1 MCTDNR
7 NIKFKIMS
15 KLINSFCGLFACAS
29 CLGANATKVEKKPNI
44 VFILVDDFRYDAMG
58 YCGNKIVST
67 PSIDN
72 LASQGTFF
80 RNAFS
85 STPISSA
92 SRASILTG
100 LHERTHR
107 YSFQTGPIDDRFLD
121 NAYPLKLKEVGY
133 HTALFGK
140 LGVNCTDAES
150 LFDEI
155 EDYDRNNAIK
165 EDGYHYKTLNNDTV
179 HLTRYTGQKGI
190 DFIEKQNGETPFFLA
205 LCFSAPHAHDSA
217 KQQYFWDEGQED
229 LYNDVTVPDPIMSE
243 DEYFNRLPEAVKKGF
258 SRLRWTWRFDTPEKY
273 QFMMKGYYRMIA
285 GVDQEIAKVRKML
298 DKKGLADNTVI
309 VFMGD
314 NGYFLGER
322 QIADKWMMYDLSV
335 RIPLIIYDPRIDKH
349 SEVKQQVINV
359 DIPSTFLDIAG
370 GEIPSQWQGKS
381 LKALLKN
388 ENYKLKR
395 DTILI
400 EHLWEMPNIPSCEG
414 VRTDEWKY
422 FRYVNDER
430 IEELYNLKKDPNEE
444 FDLSKDKKYA
454 KVLANLRYKTD
465 ELSHR
470 FSANGWIAP
479 ENLTS
484 RFMSRKDYSLVK
496 SDKLVFGWTLPYFS
510 QAQKSYQILV
520 ASSKENIDRNV
531 GDMWNSGC
539 VFSNNSLNVEYKG
552 KLLEAG
558 KTYYWR
564 VRFWDYLNRTS
575 QYSESQSFVYG
586 EESVTS
592 IQNSAMPDTDL
603 LMAWGITNVIDGG
616 QAVKI
621 VPKMG
626 DMKKSSM
633 IYPTLMGNIKAEYK
647 MAGNR
652 RNYTIT
658 VPANMAAEFVVPEGV
673 KGIVILNGKPQSLN
687 YGTLQLS
694 AGKNIIQ
701 IQNNTF

>member
-1 MCTDNR
+1 MNR
-7 NIKFKIMS
+7 
-15 KLINSFCGLFACAS
+15 LLNSFCGFFACAS
-29 CLGANATKVEKKPNI
+29 CLGANMVNAEKKPNI

-58 YCGNKIVST
+58 YCSNEIVST

-107 YSFQTGPIDDRFLD
+107 YSFQTGPIDDRFLE
-121 NAYPLKLKEVGY
+121 NAYPLKLKDAGY

-179 HLTRYTGQKGI
+179 HLTRYTGQKGL
-190 DFIEKQNGETPFFLA
+190 DYIEKQDGKNPFFLA

-217 KQQYFWDEGQED
+217 KQQYFWDENQED

-243 DEYFNRLPEAVKKGF
+243 DKYFERLPEAVKNGF
-258 SRLRWTWRFDTPEKY
+258 SRLRWTWRFDTPEKF

-298 DKKGLADNTVI
+298 EKKGLADNTVI

-349 SEVKQQVINV
+349 FEVEQQVINV
-359 DIPSTFLDIAG
+359 DIPSTFVDIAG

-381 LKALLKN
+381 LKGLLKN
-388 ENYKLKR
+388 KNYKMKR

-414 VRTDEWKY
+414 VRTSDWKY

-430 IEELYNLKKDPNEE
+430 IEELYNLKNDPNEE

-454 KVLANLRYKTD
+454 KVLANLRNKTD
-465 ELSHR
+465 ELAHK

-479 ENLTS
+479 ENLS
-484 RFMSRKDYSLVK
+484 ARFMSKDDYSLLK

-531 GDMWNSGC
+531 GDLWNSGC

-552 KLLEAG
+552 KQLEAG
-558 KTYYWR
+558 KTYYWS
-564 VRFWDYLNRTS
+564 VRYWDYLNRTS
-575 QYSESQSFVYG
+575 QYSEPQSFVYG
-586 EESVTS
+586 DKSVSDAQT
-592 IQNSAMPDTDL
+592 SAMPDTDL
-603 LMAWGITNVIDGG
+603 LMIWGISNIIDGG

-621 VPKMG
+621 APKMG
-626 DMKKSSM
+626 DVKKSSVV
-633 IYPTLMGNIKAEYK
+633 YPTLMGDVKAEYEI
-647 MAGNR
+647 AGNR
-652 RNYTIT
+652 RIYTII
-658 VPANMAAEFVVPEGV
+658 VPANMGAEFVIPDGV
-673 KGIVILNGKPQSLN
+673 KGIVLLNGKPQSLN
-687 YGTLQLS
+687 YGKLQLS
-694 AGKNIIQ
+694 AGKNLIQ

>member
-1 MCTDNR
+1 MNR
-7 NIKFKIMS
+7 LF
-15 KLINSFCGLFACAS
+15 NSFLGVFACAS
-29 CLGANATKVEKKPNI
+29 CFGANNVMDKKPNI
-44 VFILVDDFRYDAMG
+44 IFILVDDFRYDAMG

-67 PSIDN
+67 PSIDD
-72 LASQGTFF
+72 LASQGSFF

-107 YSFQTGPIDDRFLD
+107 YSFQTGPIDDRFLE
-121 NAYPLKLKEVGY
+121 NAYPLKLKESGY
-133 HTALFGK
+133 RTALFGK

-165 EDGYHYKTLNNDTV
+165 ENGYHYKTLNNDTV
-179 HLTRYTGQKGI
+179 HLTRYTGQKGLEY
-190 DFIEKQNGETPFFLA
+190 IEKQDGRNPFFLA

-243 DEYFNRLPEAVKKGF
+243 DKYFERLPEAVKNGF

-273 QFMMKGYYRMIA
+273 QFMMKGYYRMIS
-285 GVDQEIAKVRKML
+285 GVDQEIAKVRKTL
-298 DKKGLADNTVI
+298 ERKGLAENTVI

-335 RIPLIIYDPRIDKH
+335 RIPLIIYDPRINKH
-349 SEVKQQVINV
+349 TEVEQQVINV
-359 DIPSTFLDIAG
+359 DIPSTFVDLAG
-370 GEIPSQWQGKS
+370 GEIPAQWQGKS

-388 ENYKLKR
+388 KNSRIDR

-400 EHLWEMPNIPSCEG
+400 EHLWEMPDIPSCEG
-414 VRTDEWKY
+414 VRTKEWKY

-430 IEELYNLKKDPNEE
+430 IEELYNLKSDPNEE

-454 KVLANLRYKTD
+454 KVLENLRNKTD
-465 ELSHR
+465 ELTHR

-479 ENLTS
+479 ENLSS
-484 RFMSRKDYSLVK
+484 RFISKDEYSLMK
-496 SDKLVFGWTLPYFS
+496 SDKLLFGWQLPYFS

-520 ASSKENIDRNV
+520 ASSEGNIKRNV
-531 GDMWNSGC
+531 GDIWNSGC
-539 VFSNNSLNVEYKG
+539 VFDSNSLNVEYKG
-552 KLLEAG
+552 KKLEKG
-558 KTYYWR
+558 KTYYWS
-564 VRFWDYLNRTS
+564 VRYWDYLNRTS
-575 QYSESQSFVYG
+575 QYSEPQSFVYG
-586 EESVTS
+586 DKSSVVA
-592 IQNSAMPDTDL
+592 ISAKMPDADL
-603 LMAWGITNVIDGG
+603 LLMWGISNNINNG
-616 QAVKI
+616 QEVLI
-621 VPKMG
+621 SPKMTEV
-626 DMKKSSM
+626 KKSF
-633 IYPTLMGNIKAEYK
+633 IEYPTLMGNIKADYK
-647 MAGNR
+647 MQGNK
-652 RNYTIT
+652 RNFTIT
-658 VPANMAAEFVVPEGV
+658 VPANMGVEFVLPDDV
-673 KGIVILNGKPQSLN
+673 KGIVLLNGIPQSLN
-687 YGTLQLS
+687 YGRLQLV
-694 AGKNIIQ
+694 AGKNLIQ

>member
-1 MCTDNR
+1 
-7 NIKFKIMS
+7 MS

-29 CLGANATKVEKKPNI
+29 CFGANVQKAEKKPNI

-121 NAYPLKLKEVGY
+121 NAYPLKLKEAGY

-190 DFIEKQNGETPFFLA
+190 DFIEKQNGENPFFLA

-243 DEYFNRLPEAVKKGF
+243 DEYFNRLPEAVKNGF

-335 RIPLIIYDPRIDKH
+335 RIPLIIYDPRIDRH
-349 SEVKQQVINV
+349 SEVEQQVINV
-359 DIPSTFLDIAG
+359 DIPSTFVDIAG

-381 LKALLKN
+381 LKGLLKN
-388 ENYKLKR
+388 KNYKMKR

-444 FDLSKDKKYA
+444 YDLSKDKKYA
-454 KVLANLRYKTD
+454 KVLANLRNKTD
-465 ELSHR
+465 ELAHK

-479 ENLTS
+479 ENLS
-484 RFMSRKDYSLVK
+484 ARFMSKEDYSLLK
-496 SDKLVFGWTLPYFS
+496 SDKLVFGWRLPYFS

-552 KLLEAG
+552 KQLEAG

-586 EESVTS
+586 DKSVVS

-621 VPKMG
+621 APKMG
-626 DMKKSSM
+626 DMKKSSVV
-633 IYPTLMGNIKAEYK
+633 YPSLMGNVKAEYK

-652 RNYTIT
+652 RIYTIT
-658 VPANMAAEFVVPEGV
+658 VPANMGAEFVIPEGV

-694 AGKNIIQ
+694 AGTNIIQ

>member
-1 MCTDNR
+1 
-7 NIKFKIMS
+7 MS
-15 KLINSFCGLFACAS
+15 KLINSFCGLFACAT
-29 CLGANATKVEKKPNI
+29 CFGANVQKAEKKPNI

-107 YSFQTGPIDDRFLD
+107 YSFQTGPIDDRFLE
-121 NAYPLKLKEVGY
+121 NAYPLKLKEAGY

-190 DFIEKQNGETPFFLA
+190 DFIEKQNGENPFFLA

-229 LYNDVTVPDPIMSE
+229 LYNDVTVPNPIMSE
-243 DEYFNRLPEAVKKGF
+243 DEYFERLPEAVKNGF

-298 DKKGLADNTVI
+298 EKKGLADNTVI

-335 RIPLIIYDPRIDKH
+335 RIPLIIYDPRIDRH
-349 SEVKQQVINV
+349 SEVEQQVINV
-359 DIPSTFLDIAG
+359 DIPSTFVDIAG

-381 LKALLKN
+381 LKGLLKN
-388 ENYKLKR
+388 KNYKMKR

-444 FDLSKDKKYA
+444 YDLSKDKKYA
-454 KVLANLRYKTD
+454 KVLANLRNKTD
-465 ELSHR
+465 ELAHK

-479 ENLTS
+479 ENLS
-484 RFMSRKDYSLVK
+484 ARFMSKEEYSLLE

-531 GDMWNSGC
+531 GDLWNSGC

-552 KLLEAG
+552 KQLETG

-564 VRFWDYLNRTS
+564 VRYWDYLNRTS
-575 QYSESQSFVYG
+575 QYSEPQSFVYG
-586 EESVTS
+586 YKSVANV
-592 IQNSAMPDTDL
+592 QASAMPDTDL
-603 LMAWGITNVIDGG
+603 LMTWGISNIIDGG
-616 QAVKI
+616 QAVRI
-621 VPKMG
+621 APEMG
-626 DMKKSSM
+626 NMKKSSV
-633 IYPTLMGNIKAEYK
+633 IYPTLMGDVKAEYE

-652 RNYTIT
+652 RYYTIT
-658 VPANMAAEFVVPEGV
+658 VPANMGAEFVIPEGV
-673 KGIVILNGKPQSLN
+673 KGIVLLNGKPQSLN
-687 YGTLQLS
+687 YGGLQLN
-694 AGKNIIQ
+694 AGKNLIQ

>member
-1 MCTDNR
+1 MNR
-7 NIKFKIMS
+7 
-15 KLINSFCGLFACAS
+15 LLNSFCGFFACAS
-29 CLGANATKVEKKPNI
+29 CFGANMVNAEKKPNI

-107 YSFQTGPIDDRFLD
+107 YSFQTGPIDDKFLE
-121 NAYPLKLKEVGY
+121 NAYPLKLKDAGY

-179 HLTRYTGQKGI
+179 HLTRYTGQKGL
-190 DFIEKQNGETPFFLA
+190 DYIEKQDGKNPFFLA

-243 DEYFNRLPEAVKKGF
+243 DKYFERLPEAVKNGF
-258 SRLRWTWRFDTPEKY
+258 SRLRWTWRFDTPEKF

-298 DKKGLADNTVI
+298 EKKGLADNTVI

-349 SEVKQQVINV
+349 SEVEQQVINV
-359 DIPSTFLDIAG
+359 DIPSTFVDIAG

-381 LKALLKN
+381 LKGLLKN
-388 ENYKLKR
+388 KNYKMKR

-414 VRTDEWKY
+414 VRTSDWKY

-430 IEELYNLKKDPNEE
+430 IEELYNLKNDPNEE

-454 KVLANLRYKTD
+454 KVLADLRNKTD
-465 ELSHR
+465 ELAHK

-479 ENLTS
+479 ENLS
-484 RFMSRKDYSLVK
+484 ARFMSKDEFSLLK

-531 GDMWNSGC
+531 GDLWNSGC

-552 KLLEAG
+552 KQLEAG
-558 KTYYWR
+558 KTYYWS
-564 VRFWDYLNRTS
+564 VRYWDYLNRTS
-575 QYSESQSFVYG
+575 QYSEPQSFVYG
-586 EESVTS
+586 DKSVSDVQT
-592 IQNSAMPDTDL
+592 SAMPDADL
-603 LMAWGITNVIDGG
+603 LMIWGISNIIDGG

-621 VPKMG
+621 APEMG
-626 DMKKSSM
+626 DVKKSSVV
-633 IYPTLMGNIKAEYK
+633 YPTLMGDVKADY
-647 MAGNR
+647 MMVGNR

-658 VPANMAAEFVVPEGV
+658 VPANMGAEFVLPEGV
-673 KGIVILNGKPQSLN
+673 KGIVLLNGKPQSLN

-694 AGKNIIQ
+694 AGKNLIQ

>member
-1 MCTDNR
+1 
-7 NIKFKIMS
+7 MS
-15 KLINSFCGLFACAS
+15 KFLNSFYGFFACVS
-29 CLGANATKVEKKPNI
+29 CFGANETNVVKKPNI

-58 YCGNKIVST
+58 YCDNKIVST

-107 YSFQTGPIDDRFLD
+107 YSFQTGPIDDKFLE
-121 NAYPLKLKEVGY
+121 NAYPLKLKEAGY

-179 HLTRYTGQKGI
+179 HLTRYTGQKGL
-190 DFIEKQNGETPFFLA
+190 DYIEKQDGKNPFFLA
-205 LCFSAPHAHDSA
+205 LCFSAPHAHDSS

-243 DEYFNRLPEAVKKGF
+243 DKYFERLPESVKNGF

-273 QFMMKGYYRMIA
+273 QFMMKGYYKMIA

-298 DKKGLADNTVI
+298 EKKGLADNTVI

-335 RIPLIIYDPRIDKH
+335 RIPLIIYDPRINKH
-349 SEVKQQVINV
+349 SEVEQQVINV
-359 DIPSTFLDIAG
+359 DIPSTFVDIAG
-370 GEIPSQWQGKS
+370 GDIPSQWQGKS
-381 LKALLKN
+381 LKGLLKN
-388 ENYKLKR
+388 KNYRMKR

-414 VRTDEWKY
+414 VRTSDWKY

-430 IEELYNLKKDPNEE
+430 IEELYNLKDDPNEE
-444 FDLSKDKKYA
+444 FDLSKDKEYA
-454 KVLANLRYKTD
+454 KVLVNLRNKTD
-465 ELSHR
+465 ELAHK

-479 ENLTS
+479 ENLS
-484 RFMSRKDYSLVK
+484 ARFMSKDEYLLLK

-520 ASSKENIDRNV
+520 ASTAENIEKNV

-539 VFSNNSLNVEYKG
+539 VFTNNSLNVEYKG
-552 KLLEAG
+552 KALEKG

-564 VRFWDYLNRTS
+564 VRYWDYLNRTS

-586 EESVTS
+586 GKSVSDVQT
-592 IQNSAMPDTDL
+592 SAMPNTDI
-603 LMAWGITNVIDGG
+603 LMIWGISNIIDGG
-616 QAVKI
+616 QTIKI
-621 VPKMG
+621 APQMG
-626 DMKKSSM
+626 DVKKSFVV
-633 IYPTLMGNIKAEYK
+633 YPTLMGDIKADY
-647 MAGNR
+647 MMVGNR

-658 VPANMAAEFVVPEGV
+658 VPANMGAEFVIPQGV
-673 KGIVILNGKPQSLN
+673 KGIVLLNGKPQSLN
-687 YGTLQLS
+687 YGKLQLS
-694 AGKNIIQ
+694 AGKNLIQ

>member
-1 MCTDNR
+1 
-7 NIKFKIMS
+7 MS
-15 KLINSFCGLFACAS
+15 YKLFNSICGVLAFTSSVGVYAS
-29 CLGANATKVEKKPNI
+29 DLAKKPNI

-107 YSFQTGPIDDRFLD
+107 YSFQTGPIDDKFLE
-121 NAYPLKLKEVGY
+121 NAYPLKLKDAGY

-179 HLTRYTGQKGI
+179 HLTRYTGQKGL
-190 DFIEKQNGETPFFLA
+190 DYIEKQDGKNPFFLA
-205 LCFSAPHAHDSA
+205 LCFSAPHAHDSS

-243 DEYFNRLPEAVKKGF
+243 DKYFERLPEAVKNGF
-258 SRLRWTWRFDTPEKY
+258 SRLRWTWRFDTPEKF

-298 DKKGLADNTVI
+298 EKKGLADNTVI

-349 SEVKQQVINV
+349 SEVEQQVINV
-359 DIPSTFLDIAG
+359 DIPSTFVDIAG
-370 GEIPSQWQGKS
+370 GDIPSQWQGKS
-381 LKALLKN
+381 LKGLLKN
-388 ENYKLKR
+388 KNYKMKR

-430 IEELYNLKKDPNEE
+430 IEELYNLKNDPNEE

-454 KVLANLRYKTD
+454 KVLANLRNKTD
-465 ELSHR
+465 ELAHK

-479 ENLTS
+479 ENLS
-484 RFMSRKDYSLVK
+484 ARFMSKDEFSLLK

-531 GDMWNSGC
+531 GDLWNSGC

-552 KLLEAG
+552 KQLEAG

-564 VRFWDYLNRTS
+564 IRYWDYLNRTS
-575 QYSESQSFVYG
+575 QYSEPQSFVYG
-586 EESVTS
+586 DKSVSDAQT
-592 IQNSAMPDTDL
+592 SAMPDTDL
-603 LMAWGITNVIDGG
+603 LMIWGISNIIDGG

-621 VPKMG
+621 APEMG
-626 DMKKSSM
+626 DVKKSSVV
-633 IYPTLMGNIKAEYK
+633 YSTLMGDVKADY
-647 MAGNR
+647 MMVGNR

-658 VPANMAAEFVVPEGV
+658 VPANMGAEFVIPDGV
-673 KGIVILNGKPQSLN
+673 KGIVLLNGKPQSLN
-687 YGTLQLS
+687 YGILQLS
-694 AGKNIIQ
+694 AGKNLIQ

>member
-1 MCTDNR
+1 MG
-7 NIKFKIMS
+7 KF
-15 KLINSFCGLFACAS
+15 LNSFCGFFACVS
-29 CLGANATKVEKKPNI
+29 CFGANETNVVKKPNI

-72 LASQGTFF
+72 LASQGIFF

-107 YSFQTGPIDDRFLD
+107 YSFQTGPIDDKFLE
-121 NAYPLKLKEVGY
+121 NAYPLKLKEAGY

-179 HLTRYTGQKGI
+179 HLTRYTGQKGL
-190 DFIEKQNGETPFFLA
+190 DYIEKQDGKNPFFLA

-217 KQQYFWDEGQED
+217 KQQYFWDDDQED

-243 DEYFNRLPEAVKKGF
+243 DEYFERLPEAVKNGF
-258 SRLRWTWRFDTPEKY
+258 SRLRWTWRFDSPEKY
-273 QFMMKGYYRMIA
+273 QFMMKGYYKMIA

-298 DKKGLADNTVI
+298 EKKGLADNTVI

-349 SEVKQQVINV
+349 SEVEQQVINV
-359 DIPSTFLDIAG
+359 DIPSTFVDIAG
-370 GEIPSQWQGKS
+370 GDIPSQWQGKS
-381 LKALLKN
+381 LKGLLKN
-388 ENYKLKR
+388 KNYRMER

-414 VRTDEWKY
+414 VRTDDWKY

-430 IEELYNLKKDPNEE
+430 IEELYNLKDDPNEE
-444 FDLSKDKKYA
+444 FDLSKDKEYA
-454 KVLANLRYKTD
+454 KVLVNLRNKTD
-465 ELSHR
+465 ELAHK

-479 ENLTS
+479 ENLS
-484 RFMSRKDYSLVK
+484 ARFMSKDEYLLLK

-520 ASSKENIDRNV
+520 ASTAENIEKNV
-531 GDMWNSGC
+531 GDIWNSGC
-539 VFSNNSLNVEYKG
+539 VFTNNSLNVEYKG
-552 KLLEAG
+552 KALEKG

-564 VRFWDYLNRTS
+564 VRYWDYLNRTS

-586 EESVTS
+586 DKSVSDVQT
-592 IQNSAMPDTDL
+592 SAMPNTDI
-603 LMAWGITNVIDGG
+603 LMIWGISNIIDGG
-616 QAVKI
+616 QTIKI
-621 VPKMG
+621 APQMG
-626 DMKKSSM
+626 DVKKSFVV
-633 IYPTLMGNIKAEYK
+633 YPTLMGDIKADY
-647 MAGNR
+647 MMVGNR

-658 VPANMAAEFVVPEGV
+658 VPANMGAEFVIPQGV
-673 KGIVILNGKPQSLN
+673 KGIVLLNGKPQSLN
-687 YGTLQLS
+687 YGKLQLS
-694 AGKNIIQ
+694 AGKNLIQ

>member
-1 MCTDNR
+1 MG
-7 NIKFKIMS
+7 KF
-15 KLINSFCGLFACAS
+15 LNSFCGFFACVS
-29 CLGANATKVEKKPNI
+29 CFGANETNVVKKPNI

-72 LASQGTFF
+72 LASQGIFF

-107 YSFQTGPIDDRFLD
+107 YSFQTGPIDDKFLE
-121 NAYPLKLKEVGY
+121 NAYPLKLKEAGY

-179 HLTRYTGQKGI
+179 HLTRYTGQKGL
-190 DFIEKQNGETPFFLA
+190 DYIEKQDGKNPFFLA

-217 KQQYFWDEGQED
+217 KQQYFWDDDQED

-243 DEYFNRLPEAVKKGF
+243 DEYFERLPEAVKNGF
-258 SRLRWTWRFDTPEKY
+258 SRLRWTWRFDSPEKY
-273 QFMMKGYYRMIA
+273 QFMMKGYYKMIA

-298 DKKGLADNTVI
+298 EKKGLADNTVI

-349 SEVKQQVINV
+349 SEVEQQVINV
-359 DIPSTFLDIAG
+359 DIPSTFVDIAG
-370 GEIPSQWQGKS
+370 GDIPSQWQGKS
-381 LKALLKN
+381 LKGLLKN
-388 ENYKLKR
+388 KNYRMER

-414 VRTDEWKY
+414 VRTDDWKY

-430 IEELYNLKKDPNEE
+430 IEELYNLKDDPNEE
-444 FDLSKDKKYA
+444 FDLSKDKEYA
-454 KVLANLRYKTD
+454 KVLVNLRNKTD
-465 ELSHR
+465 ELAHK

-479 ENLTS
+479 ENLS
-484 RFMSRKDYSLVK
+484 ARFMSKDEYLLLK

-520 ASSKENIDRNV
+520 ASTAENIEKNV

-539 VFSNNSLNVEYKG
+539 VFTNNSLNVEYKG
-552 KLLEAG
+552 KALEKG

-564 VRFWDYLNRTS
+564 VRYWDYLNRTS

-586 EESVTS
+586 DKSVSDVQT
-592 IQNSAMPDTDL
+592 SAMPNTDI
-603 LMAWGITNVIDGG
+603 LMIWGISNIIDGG
-616 QAVKI
+616 QTIKI
-621 VPKMG
+621 APQMG
-626 DMKKSSM
+626 DVKKSFVV
-633 IYPTLMGNIKAEYK
+633 YPTLMGDIKADY
-647 MAGNR
+647 MMVGNR

-658 VPANMAAEFVVPEGV
+658 VPANMGAEFVIPQGV
-673 KGIVILNGKPQSLN
+673 KGIVLLNGKPQSLN
-687 YGTLQLS
+687 YGKLQLS
-694 AGKNIIQ
+694 AGKNLIQ

>member
-1 MCTDNR
+1 MG
-7 NIKFKIMS
+7 KF
-15 KLINSFCGLFACAS
+15 LNSFCGFFACVS
-29 CLGANATKVEKKPNI
+29 CFGANETNVVKKPNI

-72 LASQGTFF
+72 LASQGIFF

-107 YSFQTGPIDDRFLD
+107 YSFQTGPIDDKFLE
-121 NAYPLKLKEVGY
+121 NAYPLKLKEAGY

-179 HLTRYTGQKGI
+179 HLTRYTGQKGL
-190 DFIEKQNGETPFFLA
+190 DYIEKQDGKNPFFLA
-205 LCFSAPHAHDSA
+205 LRFSAPHAHDSA
-217 KQQYFWDEGQED
+217 KQQYFWDDDQED

-243 DEYFNRLPEAVKKGF
+243 DEYFERLPEAVKNGF

-273 QFMMKGYYRMIA
+273 QFMMKGYYKMIA

-298 DKKGLADNTVI
+298 EKKGLADNTVI

-349 SEVKQQVINV
+349 SEVEQQVINV
-359 DIPSTFLDIAG
+359 DIPSTFVDIAG
-370 GEIPSQWQGKS
+370 GDIPSQWQGKS
-381 LKALLKN
+381 LKGLLKN
-388 ENYKLKR
+388 KNYRMER

-414 VRTDEWKY
+414 VRTDDWKY

-430 IEELYNLKKDPNEE
+430 IEELYNLKDDPNEE

-454 KVLANLRYKTD
+454 KVLVNLRNKTD
-465 ELSHR
+465 ELAHK

-479 ENLTS
+479 ENLS
-484 RFMSRKDYSLVK
+484 ARFMSKDEYSLLK

-520 ASSKENIDRNV
+520 ASTAENIEKNV

-539 VFSNNSLNVEYKG
+539 VFTNNSLNVEYKG
-552 KLLEAG
+552 KALEKG

-564 VRFWDYLNRTS
+564 VRYWDYLNRTS
-575 QYSESQSFVYG
+575 QYSEPQSFVYG
-586 EESVTS
+586 DKSVSDVQT
-592 IQNSAMPDTDL
+592 SAMPNTDL
-603 LMAWGITNVIDGG
+603 LMIWGISNIIDGG
-616 QAVKI
+616 QTIKI
-621 VPKMG
+621 APQMG
-626 DMKKSSM
+626 DVKKSFVV
-633 IYPTLMGNIKAEYK
+633 YPTLMGDIKADY
-647 MAGNR
+647 MMVGNR

-658 VPANMAAEFVVPEGV
+658 VPANMGAEFVIPQGV
-673 KGIVILNGKPQSLN
+673 KGIVLLNGKPQSLN
-687 YGTLQLS
+687 YGKLQLS
-694 AGKNIIQ
+694 AGKNLIQ

>member
-1 MCTDNR
+1 
-7 NIKFKIMS
+7 MS
-15 KLINSFCGLFACAS
+15 KLLNSFCGFFACAS
-29 CLGANATKVEKKPNI
+29 CVGAHATDLAKKPNI

-58 YCGNKIVST
+58 YCGNKIVNT

-107 YSFQTGPIDDRFLD
+107 YSFQTGPIDDRFLE
-121 NAYPLKLKEVGY
+121 NAYPLKLKEAGY
-133 HTALFGK
+133 HTALYGK

-179 HLTRYTGQKGI
+179 HLTRYTGQKGL
-190 DFIEKQNGETPFFLA
+190 DYIEKQDGKNPFFLA

-217 KQQYFWDEGQED
+217 KQQYFWDEEQED
-229 LYNDVTVPDPIMSE
+229 LYSDVTVPNPIMSE
-243 DEYFNRLPEAVKKGF
+243 DKYFERLPEAVKNGF

-273 QFMMKGYYRMIA
+273 QFMMKGYYKMIA

-298 DKKGLADNTVI
+298 EKKGLADNTVI

-349 SEVKQQVINV
+349 SEVEQQVINV
-359 DIPSTFLDIAG
+359 DIPSTFVDIAG

-381 LKALLKN
+381 LKGLLKN
-388 ENYKLKR
+388 KNYRMKR

-430 IEELYNLKKDPNEE
+430 IEELYNLKNDPNEE

-454 KVLANLRYKTD
+454 KVLVDLRNKTD
-465 ELSHR
+465 ELAHK

-479 ENLTS
+479 ENLSS
-484 RFMSRKDYSLVK
+484 RFISKGEYSLIK
-496 SDKLVFGWTLPYFS
+496 SDKQVFGWILPYFS

-520 ASSKENIDRNV
+520 ASSEDNIRKNV

-552 KLLEAG
+552 KALEKG
-558 KTYYWR
+558 KTYYWS
-564 VRFWDYLNRTS
+564 VRYWDYLNRTS
-575 QYSESQSFVYG
+575 QYSEPQSFVYG
-586 EESVTS
+586 ENAEVEAQTS
-592 IQNSAMPDTDL
+592 QMPDTDV
-603 LMAWGITNVIDGG
+603 LMMWGISNIINDG
-616 QAVKI
+616 QALSI
-621 VPKMG
+621 APDMG
-626 DMKKSSM
+626 DVKKSS
-633 IYPTLMGNIKAEYK
+633 IVYPTLLGDVKADYRI
-647 MAGNR
+647 AGNR
-652 RNYTIT
+652 RYYTVT
-658 VPANMAAEFVVPEGV
+658 VPANMAAEFVIPVGV
-673 KGIVILNGKPQSLN
+673 KGIVLLNGKPQSLN
-687 YGTLQLS
+687 YGKLQLN
-694 AGKNIIQ
+694 AGENLIQ

>member
-1 MCTDNR
+1 
-7 NIKFKIMS
+7 MS
-15 KLINSFCGLFACAS
+15 KLLNSFCGLFACAS
-29 CLGANATKVEKKPNI
+29 CLGANVAKVEKKPNI

-58 YCGNKIVST
+58 YCGNKIVNT

-72 LASQGTFF
+72 LATQGTFF

-107 YSFQTGPIDDRFLD
+107 YSLQTGPIDDKFLE
-121 NAYPLKLKEVGY
+121 NAYPLKLKEAGY

-179 HLTRYTGQKGI
+179 HLTRYTGQKGL
-190 DFIEKQNGETPFFLA
+190 DYIEKQDGNNPFFLA

-217 KQQYFWDEGQED
+217 KQQYFWDDDQDD

-243 DEYFNRLPEAVKKGF
+243 DKYFERLPEAAKNGF
-258 SRLRWTWRFDTPEKY
+258 SRLRWTWRFDTPEKFQY
-273 QFMMKGYYRMIA
+273 MMKGYYRMIA

-298 DKKGLADNTVI
+298 EKKGLADNTVI

-349 SEVKQQVINV
+349 SEVEQQVINV

-381 LKALLKN
+381 LKGLLKN
-388 ENYKLKR
+388 KNYKMKR

-430 IEELYNLKKDPNEE
+430 IEELYNLKNDPNEE
-444 FDLSKDKKYA
+444 FDLSKDKKYV
-454 KVLANLRYKTD
+454 KVLANLRNKTD
-465 ELSHR
+465 ELAHK

-479 ENLTS
+479 ENLS
-484 RFMSRKDYSLVK
+484 ARFMSKDEFSLLK

-531 GDMWNSGC
+531 GDLWNSGC

-552 KLLEAG
+552 KQLEVG

-564 VRFWDYLNRTS
+564 IRYWDYLNRTS
-575 QYSESQSFVYG
+575 QYSEPQSFVYG
-586 EESVTS
+586 DKSVSDAQT
-592 IQNSAMPDTDL
+592 SAMPDTDL
-603 LMAWGITNVIDGG
+603 LMIWGISNIIDGG

-621 VPKMG
+621 APEMG
-626 DMKKSSM
+626 NMKKSSVV
-633 IYPTLMGNIKAEYK
+633 YPTLMGDVKADY
-647 MAGNR
+647 MMVGNR

-658 VPANMAAEFVVPEGV
+658 VPANMGAEFVLPEGV
-673 KGIVILNGKPQSLN
+673 KGIVLLNGKPQSLN
-687 YGTLQLS
+687 HGKLQLS
-694 AGKNIIQ
+694 AGKNLIQ

>member
-1 MCTDNR
+1 
-7 NIKFKIMS
+7 MS
-15 KLINSFCGLFACAS
+15 YKLFNPICSVLAFTSCVGAYAS
-29 CLGANATKVEKKPNI
+29 DLIKKPNI

-72 LASQGTFF
+72 LASKGTIF

-85 STPISSA
+85 STPISSS

-107 YSFQTGPIDDRFLD
+107 YSFQTGPIDDRYLE
-121 NAYPLKLKEVGY
+121 NAYPLRLKDAGY

-165 EDGYHYKTLNNDTV
+165 EDGYRYKTLNNDTV
-179 HLTRYTGQKGI
+179 HLTRYTGQKGL
-190 DFIEKQNGETPFFLA
+190 DYIEKQDGKNPFFLA

-229 LYNDVTVPDPIMSE
+229 LYNDMTVPDPIMSE
-243 DEYFNRLPEAVKKGF
+243 DEYFERLPEAVKNGF

-298 DKKGLADNTVI
+298 EKKGLAENTVI

-349 SEVKQQVINV
+349 SEVEQQVINV
-359 DIPSTFLDIAG
+359 DIPSTFVDIAG
-370 GEIPSQWQGKS
+370 GEIPSQWQGRS
-381 LKALLKN
+381 LKGLLKN
-388 ENYKLKR
+388 KNYKMKR

-430 IEELYNLKKDPNEE
+430 IEELYNLKNDPNEE
-444 FDLSKDKKYA
+444 FDLSKDKKYV
-454 KVLANLRYKTD
+454 KVLANLRNKTD
-465 ELSHR
+465 ELAHK
-470 FSANGWIAP
+470 FSAKGWIAP
-479 ENLTS
+479 ENLS
-484 RFMSRKDYSLVK
+484 ARFMSKNEYSLLK

-531 GDMWNSGC
+531 GDLWNSGC

-552 KLLEAG
+552 KQLEVG

-564 VRFWDYLNRTS
+564 VRYWDYLNRTS
-575 QYSESQSFVYG
+575 QYSEPQSFVYG
-586 EESVTS
+586 DKSVADVQT
-592 IQNSAMPDTDL
+592 SAMPDTDL
-603 LMAWGITNVIDGG
+603 LMIWGISNIINGV

-621 VPKMG
+621 APEMG
-626 DMKKSSM
+626 NLKKSSVV
-633 IYPTLMGNIKAEYK
+633 YPTLMGDVKAEYK

-658 VPANMAAEFVVPEGV
+658 IPANMGAEFVIPEGV
-673 KGIVILNGKPQSLN
+673 KGIVLLNGKPQSLN
-687 YGTLQLS
+687 YGKLQLS
-694 AGKNIIQ
+694 AGKNLIQ

>member
-1 MCTDNR
+1 
-7 NIKFKIMS
+7 MS
-15 KLINSFCGLFACAS
+15 KLLNSFCGLFACAS
-29 CLGANATKVEKKPNI
+29 CLGANVAKVEKKPNI

-58 YCGNKIVST
+58 YCGNKIVNT

-72 LASQGTFF
+72 LATQGTFF

-107 YSFQTGPIDDRFLD
+107 YSFQTGPIDDKFLE
-121 NAYPLKLKEVGY
+121 NAYPLKLKDAGY
-133 HTALFGK
+133 NTALFGK

-179 HLTRYTGQKGI
+179 HLTRYTGQKGL
-190 DFIEKQNGETPFFLA
+190 DYIEKQDGKNPFFLA

-217 KQQYFWDEGQED
+217 KQQYFWDEDQED

-243 DEYFNRLPEAVKKGF
+243 DKYFERLPEAVKDGF
-258 SRLRWTWRFDTPEKY
+258 SRLRWTWRFDTPEKF

-298 DKKGLADNTVI
+298 EKKGLADNTVI

-349 SEVKQQVINV
+349 SEVEQQVINV
-359 DIPSTFLDIAG
+359 DIPSTFVDIAG

-381 LKALLKN
+381 LKGLLKN
-388 ENYKLKR
+388 KNYKMKR

-430 IEELYNLKKDPNEE
+430 IEELYNLKDDPNEE

-454 KVLANLRYKTD
+454 KVMVNLRNKTD
-465 ELSHR
+465 ELAHK

-479 ENLTS
+479 ENMS
-484 RFMSRKDYSLVK
+484 VRFISKDEFSLLK

-531 GDMWNSGC
+531 GDLWNSGC

-552 KLLEAG
+552 KQLEAG

-564 VRFWDYLNRTS
+564 IRYWDYLNRTS
-575 QYSESQSFVYG
+575 QYSEPQSFVYG
-586 EESVTS
+586 DKSVSDAQT
-592 IQNSAMPDTDL
+592 SAMPDTDL
-603 LMAWGITNVIDGG
+603 LMIWGISNIIDGG

-621 VPKMG
+621 APEMG
-626 DMKKSSM
+626 NMKKSSVV
-633 IYPTLMGNIKAEYK
+633 YPTLMGDVKADY
-647 MAGNR
+647 MMVGNR

-658 VPANMAAEFVVPEGV
+658 VPANMGAEFVLPEGV
-673 KGIVILNGKPQSLN
+673 KGIVLLNGKPQSLN
-687 YGTLQLS
+687 YGKLQLS
-694 AGKNIIQ
+694 AGKNLIQ

>member
-1 MCTDNR
+1 MNR
-7 NIKFKIMS
+7 LF
-15 KLINSFCGLFACAS
+15 NSFCGLFACAS
-29 CLGANATKVEKKPNI
+29 CFGANSVMDKKPNI
-44 VFILVDDFRYDAMG
+44 LFILVDDFRYDAMG
-58 YCGNKIVST
+58 CCGNKIVST

-107 YSFQTGPIDDRFLD
+107 YSFQTGPIDDRFLE
-121 NAYPLKLKEVGY
+121 NAYPLKLKEAGY

-140 LGVNCTDAES
+140 LGVNCTDAEA

-179 HLTRYTGQKGI
+179 HLTRYTGQKGL
-190 DFIEKQNGETPFFLA
+190 DFIEKQNGDNPFFLA

-243 DEYFNRLPEAVKKGF
+243 DKYFERLPEAVKNGF

-285 GVDQEIAKVRKML
+285 GVDQEIAKVRNML
-298 DKKGLADNTVI
+298 EKKGLDDNTVI

-349 SEVKQQVINV
+349 IEVEQQVINV
-359 DIPSTFLDIAG
+359 DIPSTFVDIAG

-381 LKALLKN
+381 LKGLLKN
-388 ENYKLKR
+388 KNYKMKR

-400 EHLWEMPNIPSCEG
+400 EHLWEMPDIPSCEG

-444 FDLSKDKKYA
+444 FNLSKDKKYA
-454 KVLANLRYKTD
+454 KVLLNLRNKTD
-465 ELSHR
+465 ELTHK

-479 ENLTS
+479 ENLTA
-484 RFMSRKDYSLVK
+484 RFMSKEDYSLLK
-496 SDKLVFGWTLPYFS
+496 SGKLVFGWTLPYFS

-531 GDMWNSGC
+531 GDIWNSGC

-552 KLLEAG
+552 KQLETG

-564 VRFWDYLNRTS
+564 VRYWDYLNRTS
-575 QYSESQSFVYG
+575 QYSDSQSFVYG
-586 EESVTS
+586 DKSVNTDRLT
-592 IQNSAMPDTDL
+592 QMPDTDI
-603 LMAWGITNVIDGG
+603 LMMWGISNIVDGV
-616 QAVKI
+616 QTVTIA
-621 VPKMG
+621 PKMG
-626 DMKKSSM
+626 DVKKSSVV
-633 IYPTLMGNIKAEYK
+633 YPTLMGDIKADYM

-652 RNYTIT
+652 RNYTVI
-658 VPANMAAEFVVPEGV
+658 VPANMGVEFVIPQDV
-673 KGIVILNGKPQSLN
+673 KGIVLLNGKPQSLN
-687 YGTLQLS
+687 YGRLQLN
-694 AGKNIIQ
+694 AGKNLIQ

>member
-1 MCTDNR
+1 
-7 NIKFKIMS
+7 MS
-15 KLINSFCGLFACAS
+15 KFLNSFYGFFACVS
-29 CLGANATKVEKKPNI
+29 CFGANETNVVKKPNI

-58 YCGNKIVST
+58 YCDNKIVST

-107 YSFQTGPIDDRFLD
+107 YSFQTGPIDDKFLE
-121 NAYPLKLKEVGY
+121 NAYPLKLKEAGY

-179 HLTRYTGQKGI
+179 HLTRYTGQKGL
-190 DFIEKQNGETPFFLA
+190 DYIEKQDGKNPFFLA
-205 LCFSAPHAHDSA
+205 LCFSAPHAHDSS

-243 DEYFNRLPEAVKKGF
+243 DKYFERLPESVKNGF

-273 QFMMKGYYRMIA
+273 QFMMKGYYKMIA

-298 DKKGLADNTVI
+298 EKKGLADNTVI

-335 RIPLIIYDPRIDKH
+335 RIPLIIYDPRINKH
-349 SEVKQQVINV
+349 SEVEQQVINV
-359 DIPSTFLDIAG
+359 DIPSTFVDIAG
-370 GEIPSQWQGKS
+370 GDIPSQWQGKS
-381 LKALLKN
+381 LKGLLNNKN
-388 ENYKLKR
+388 YRMKR

-414 VRTDEWKY
+414 VRTSDWKY

-430 IEELYNLKKDPNEE
+430 IEELYNLKDDPNEE
-444 FDLSKDKKYA
+444 FDLSKDKEYA
-454 KVLANLRYKTD
+454 KVLVNLRNKTD
-465 ELSHR
+465 ELAHK

-479 ENLTS
+479 ENLS
-484 RFMSRKDYSLVK
+484 ARFMSKDEYLLLK

-520 ASSKENIDRNV
+520 ASTAENIEKNV

-539 VFSNNSLNVEYKG
+539 VFTNNSLNVEYKG
-552 KLLEAG
+552 KALEKG

-564 VRFWDYLNRTS
+564 VRYWDYLNRTS

-586 EESVTS
+586 DKSVSDVQT
-592 IQNSAMPDTDL
+592 SAMPNTDI
-603 LMAWGITNVIDGG
+603 LMIWGISNIIDGG
-616 QAVKI
+616 QTIIIA
-621 VPKMG
+621 PQMG
-626 DMKKSSM
+626 DVKKSFVV
-633 IYPTLMGNIKAEYK
+633 YPTLMGDIKADY
-647 MAGNR
+647 MMVGNR

-658 VPANMAAEFVVPEGV
+658 VPANMGAEFVIPQGV
-673 KGIVILNGKPQSLN
+673 KGIVLLNGKPQSLN
-687 YGTLQLS
+687 YGKLQLS
-694 AGKNIIQ
+694 AGKNLIQ

>member
-1 MCTDNR
+1 MKRT
-7 NIKFKIMS
+7 
-15 KLINSFCGLFACAS
+15 LISFYGVLAS
-29 CLGANATKVEKKPNI
+29 AACLGANGTAEKKPNI
-44 VFILVDDFRYDAMG
+44 LFILVDDFRYDAMG

-107 YSFQTGPIDDRFLD
+107 YSFQTGPIDDRFLE
-121 NAYPLKLKEVGY
+121 NAYPLKLKEAGY

-140 LGVNCTDAES
+140 LGVNCTDAQA

-179 HLTRYTGQKGI
+179 HLTRYTGQKGL
-190 DFIEKQNGETPFFLA
+190 DFIEKQNGDNPFFLA

-229 LYNDVTVPDPIMSE
+229 LYNDVTVPNPIMSE
-243 DEYFNRLPEAVKKGF
+243 DKYFERLPEAVKNGF

-298 DKKGLADNTVI
+298 EKKGLADNTVI

-349 SEVKQQVINV
+349 FEVEQQVINV
-359 DIPSTFLDIAG
+359 DIPSTFVDIAG

-381 LKALLKN
+381 LKGLLKN
-388 ENYKLKR
+388 KNYKMRR

-430 IEELYNLKKDPNEE
+430 IEELYNLKKDPDEE
-444 FDLSKDKKYA
+444 YDLSKDKKYA
-454 KVLANLRYKTD
+454 KVLANLRSKTD
-465 ELSHR
+465 ELAHK

-479 ENLTS
+479 ENLSS
-484 RFMSRKDYSLVK
+484 RFMYKEEYSLLK

-552 KLLEAG
+552 KLLETG

-564 VRFWDYLNRTS
+564 VRYWDYLNRTS
-575 QYSESQSFVYG
+575 QYSEPQSFVYG
-586 EESVTS
+586 DKSVANVQT
-592 IQNSAMPDTDL
+592 SAMPDTDL
-603 LMAWGITNVIDGG
+603 LMTWGISNIIDGC
-616 QAVKI
+616 QAVRI
-621 VPKMG
+621 APEMG
-626 DMKKSSM
+626 DMKKSSVV
-633 IYPTLMGNIKAEYK
+633 YPTLMGDVKAEYE

-652 RNYTIT
+652 RYYTIT
-658 VPANMAAEFVVPEGV
+658 VPANMGAEFVIPEGV
-673 KGIVILNGKPQSLN
+673 KGIVLLNGKPQSLN
-687 YGTLQLS
+687 YGRLQLN
-694 AGKNIIQ
+694 AGKNLIQ

>member
-1 MCTDNR
+1 
-7 NIKFKIMS
+7 MS
-15 KLINSFCGLFACAS
+15 KLLNSFCGLFACAS
-29 CLGANATKVEKKPNI
+29 CLGANVAKVEKKPNI

-58 YCGNKIVST
+58 YCGNKIVNT

-72 LASQGTFF
+72 LATQGTFF

-107 YSFQTGPIDDRFLD
+107 YSFQTGPIDDKFLE
-121 NAYPLKLKEVGY
+121 NAYPLKLKEAGY

-179 HLTRYTGQKGI
+179 HLTRYTGQKGL
-190 DFIEKQNGETPFFLA
+190 DYIEKQDGNNPFFLA

-217 KQQYFWDEGQED
+217 KQQYFWDDDQDD

-243 DEYFNRLPEAVKKGF
+243 DKYFERLPEAVKNGF
-258 SRLRWTWRFDTPEKY
+258 SRLRWTWRFDTPEKFQY
-273 QFMMKGYYRMIA
+273 MMKGYYRMIA

-298 DKKGLADNTVI
+298 EKKGLADNTVI

-349 SEVKQQVINV
+349 SEVEQQVINV

-381 LKALLKN
+381 LKGLLKN
-388 ENYKLKR
+388 KNYKMKR

-430 IEELYNLKKDPNEE
+430 IEELYNLKNDPNEE
-444 FDLSKDKKYA
+444 FDLSKDKKYV
-454 KVLANLRYKTD
+454 KVLANLRNKTD
-465 ELSHR
+465 ELAHK

-479 ENLTS
+479 ENLS
-484 RFMSRKDYSLVK
+484 ARFMSKDEFSLLK

-531 GDMWNSGC
+531 GDLWNSGC

-552 KLLEAG
+552 KQLEVG

-564 VRFWDYLNRTS
+564 IRYWDYLNRTS
-575 QYSESQSFVYG
+575 QYSEPQSFVYG
-586 EESVTS
+586 DKSVSDAQT
-592 IQNSAMPDTDL
+592 SAMPDTDL
-603 LMAWGITNVIDGG
+603 LMIWGISNIIDGG

-621 VPKMG
+621 APEMG
-626 DMKKSSM
+626 NMKKSSVV
-633 IYPTLMGNIKAEYK
+633 YPTLMGDVKADY
-647 MAGNR
+647 MMVGNR

-658 VPANMAAEFVVPEGV
+658 VPANMGAEFVLPEGV
-673 KGIVILNGKPQSLN
+673 KGIVLLNGKPQSLN
-687 YGTLQLS
+687 HGKLQLS
-694 AGKNIIQ
+694 AGKNLIQ

>member
-1 MCTDNR
+1 MN
-7 NIKFKIMS
+7 
-15 KLINSFCGLFACAS
+15 KLLNSFCGVFACAS
-29 CLGANATKVEKKPNI
+29 CVGAYASDLAKKPNI

-58 YCGNKIVST
+58 YCGNRVVST

-107 YSFQTGPIDDRFLD
+107 YSFQTGPIDDKFLE
-121 NAYPLKLKEVGY
+121 NAYPLKLKDAGY
-133 HTALFGK
+133 NTALFGK

-179 HLTRYTGQKGI
+179 HLTRYTGQKGL
-190 DFIEKQNGETPFFLA
+190 DYIEKQDGKNPFFLA

-217 KQQYFWDEGQED
+217 KQQYFWDEDQED

-243 DEYFNRLPEAVKKGF
+243 DKYFERLPEAVKNGF
-258 SRLRWTWRFDTPEKY
+258 SRLRWTWRFDTPEKF

-298 DKKGLADNTVI
+298 EKKGLADNTVI

-349 SEVKQQVINV
+349 SEVEQQVINV
-359 DIPSTFLDIAG
+359 DIPSTFVDIAG

-381 LKALLKN
+381 LKGLLQNK
-388 ENYKLKR
+388 NYKMKR

-430 IEELYNLKKDPNEE
+430 IEELYNLKDDPNEE

-454 KVLANLRYKTD
+454 KVMVNLRNKTD
-465 ELSHR
+465 ELAHK

-479 ENLTS
+479 ENMS
-484 RFMSRKDYSLVK
+484 VRFISKDEFSLLK

-531 GDMWNSGC
+531 GDLWNSGC
-539 VFSNNSLNVEYKG
+539 VFSNNSLNVKYKG
-552 KLLEAG
+552 KQLEKG
-558 KTYYWR
+558 KTYYWS
-564 VRFWDYLNRTS
+564 VRYWDYLNRTS
-575 QYSESQSFVYG
+575 QYSEPQSFVYG
-586 EESVTS
+586 DKSVSDVQT
-592 IQNSAMPDTDL
+592 SAMPDTDL
-603 LMAWGITNVIDGG
+603 LMVWGISNIIDGG

-621 VPKMG
+621 APEMG
-626 DMKKSSM
+626 DMKKSSVV
-633 IYPTLMGNIKAEYK
+633 YPTLMGDVKADY
-647 MAGNR
+647 MMVGNR

-658 VPANMAAEFVVPEGV
+658 VPANMGAEFVLPEGV
-673 KGIVILNGKPQSLN
+673 KGIVLLNGKPQSLN
-687 YGTLQLS
+687 YGKLQLS
-694 AGKNIIQ
+694 AGKNLIQ

>member
-1 MCTDNR
+1 
-7 NIKFKIMS
+7 MS
-15 KLINSFCGLFACAS
+15 KFLNSFYGFFACVS
-29 CLGANATKVEKKPNI
+29 CFGANETNVVKKPNI

-58 YCGNKIVST
+58 YCDNKIVST

-107 YSFQTGPIDDRFLD
+107 YSFQTGPIDDKFLE
-121 NAYPLKLKEVGY
+121 NAYPLKLKEAGY

-179 HLTRYTGQKGI
+179 HLTRYTGQKGL
-190 DFIEKQNGETPFFLA
+190 DYIEKQDGKNPFFLA
-205 LCFSAPHAHDSA
+205 LCFSAPHAHDSS

-243 DEYFNRLPEAVKKGF
+243 DKYFERLPESVKNGF

-273 QFMMKGYYRMIA
+273 QFMMKGYYKMIA

-298 DKKGLADNTVI
+298 EKKGLADNTVI

-335 RIPLIIYDPRIDKH
+335 RIPLIIYDPRINKH
-349 SEVKQQVINV
+349 SEVEQQVINV
-359 DIPSTFLDIAG
+359 DIPSTFVDIAG
-370 GEIPSQWQGKS
+370 GDIPSQWQGKS
-381 LKALLKN
+381 LKGLLNNKN
-388 ENYKLKR
+388 YRMKR

-414 VRTDEWKY
+414 VRTSDWKY

-430 IEELYNLKKDPNEE
+430 IEELYNLKDDPNEE
-444 FDLSKDKKYA
+444 FDLSKDKEYA
-454 KVLANLRYKTD
+454 KVLVNLRNKTD
-465 ELSHR
+465 ELAHK

-479 ENLTS
+479 ENLS
-484 RFMSRKDYSLVK
+484 ARFMSKDEYLLLK

-520 ASSKENIDRNV
+520 ASTAENIEKNV

-552 KLLEAG
+552 KTLEKG
-558 KTYYWR
+558 KTYYWS
-564 VRFWDYLNRTS
+564 VRYWDYLNRTS
-575 QYSESQSFVYG
+575 QYSEPQSFVYG
-586 EESVTS
+586 ENAEVVAQTS
-592 IQNSAMPDTDL
+592 QMPDTDV
-603 LMAWGITNVIDGG
+603 LMMWGISNIINDG
-616 QAVKI
+616 QALSI
-621 VPKMG
+621 APDMG
-626 DMKKSSM
+626 DVKKSS
-633 IYPTLMGNIKAEYK
+633 IVYPTLLGDVKADYR

-652 RNYTIT
+652 RYYTVT
-658 VPANMAAEFVVPEGV
+658 VPANMAAEFVIPVGV
-673 KGIVILNGKPQSLN
+673 KGIVLLNGKPQSLN
-687 YGTLQLS
+687 YGKLQLN
-694 AGKNIIQ
+694 AGENLIQ

>member
-1 MCTDNR
+1 
-7 NIKFKIMS
+7 MS
-15 KLINSFCGLFACAS
+15 KFLNSFYGFFACVS
-29 CLGANATKVEKKPNI
+29 CFGANETNVVKKPNI

-58 YCGNKIVST
+58 YCDNKIVST

-107 YSFQTGPIDDRFLD
+107 YSFQTGPIDDKFLE
-121 NAYPLKLKEVGY
+121 NAYPLKLKEAGY

-179 HLTRYTGQKGI
+179 HLTRYTGQKGL
-190 DFIEKQNGETPFFLA
+190 DYIEKQDGKNPFFLA
-205 LCFSAPHAHDSA
+205 LCFSAPHAHDSS

-243 DEYFNRLPEAVKKGF
+243 DKYFERLPESVKNGF

-273 QFMMKGYYRMIA
+273 QFMMKGYYKMIA

-298 DKKGLADNTVI
+298 EKKGLADNTVI

-335 RIPLIIYDPRIDKH
+335 RIPLIIYDPRINKH
-349 SEVKQQVINV
+349 SEVEQQVINI
-359 DIPSTFLDIAG
+359 DIPSTFVDIAG
-370 GEIPSQWQGKS
+370 GDIPSQWQGKS
-381 LKALLKN
+381 LKGLLNNKN
-388 ENYKLKR
+388 YRMKR

-414 VRTDEWKY
+414 VRTSDWKY

-430 IEELYNLKKDPNEE
+430 IEELYNLKDDPNEE
-444 FDLSKDKKYA
+444 FDLSKDKEYA
-454 KVLANLRYKTD
+454 KVLVNLRNKTD
-465 ELSHR
+465 ELAHK

-479 ENLTS
+479 ENLS
-484 RFMSRKDYSLVK
+484 ARFMSKDEYLLLK

-520 ASSKENIDRNV
+520 ASTAENIEKNV

-539 VFSNNSLNVEYKG
+539 VFTNNSLNVEYKG
-552 KLLEAG
+552 KALEKG

-564 VRFWDYLNRTS
+564 VRYWDYLNRTS

-586 EESVTS
+586 DKSVSDVQT
-592 IQNSAMPDTDL
+592 SAMPNTDI
-603 LMAWGITNVIDGG
+603 LMIWGISNIIDGG
-616 QAVKI
+616 QTIKI
-621 VPKMG
+621 APQMG
-626 DMKKSSM
+626 DVKKSFVV
-633 IYPTLMGNIKAEYK
+633 YPTLMGDIKADY
-647 MAGNR
+647 MMVGNR

-658 VPANMAAEFVVPEGV
+658 VPANMGAEFVIPQGV
-673 KGIVILNGKPQSLN
+673 KGIVLLNGKPQSLN
-687 YGTLQLS
+687 YGKLQLS
-694 AGKNIIQ
+694 AGKNLIQ

>member
-1 MCTDNR
+1 MG
-7 NIKFKIMS
+7 KF
-15 KLINSFCGLFACAS
+15 LNSFCGFFACVS
-29 CLGANATKVEKKPNI
+29 CFGANETNVVKKPNI

-72 LASQGTFF
+72 LASQGIFF

-107 YSFQTGPIDDRFLD
+107 YSFQTGPIDDKFLE
-121 NAYPLKLKEVGY
+121 NAYPLKLKEAGY

-179 HLTRYTGQKGI
+179 HLTRYTGQKGL
-190 DFIEKQNGETPFFLA
+190 DYIEKQDGKNPFFLA

-217 KQQYFWDEGQED
+217 KQQYFWDDDQED

-243 DEYFNRLPEAVKKGF
+243 DEYFERLPEAVKNGF
-258 SRLRWTWRFDTPEKY
+258 SRLRWTWRFDSPEKY
-273 QFMMKGYYRMIA
+273 QFMMKGYYKMIA

-298 DKKGLADNTVI
+298 EKKGLADNTVI

-349 SEVKQQVINV
+349 SEVEQQVINV
-359 DIPSTFLDIAG
+359 DIPSTFVDIAG
-370 GEIPSQWQGKS
+370 GDIPSQWQGKS
-381 LKALLKN
+381 LKGLLKN
-388 ENYKLKR
+388 KNYRMER

-414 VRTDEWKY
+414 VRTDDWKY

-430 IEELYNLKKDPNEE
+430 IEELYNLKDDPNEE
-444 FDLSKDKKYA
+444 FDLSKDKEYA
-454 KVLANLRYKTD
+454 KVLVNLRNKTD
-465 ELSHR
+465 ELAHK

-479 ENLTS
+479 ENLS
-484 RFMSRKDYSLVK
+484 ARFMSKDEYLLLK

-520 ASSKENIDRNV
+520 ASTTENIEKNV
-531 GDMWNSGC
+531 GDIWNSGC
-539 VFSNNSLNVEYKG
+539 VFTNNSLNVEYKG
-552 KLLEAG
+552 KALEKG

-564 VRFWDYLNRTS
+564 VRYWDYLNRTS

-586 EESVTS
+586 DKSVSDVQT
-592 IQNSAMPDTDL
+592 SAMPNTDI
-603 LMAWGITNVIDGG
+603 LMIWGISNIIDGG
-616 QAVKI
+616 QTIKI
-621 VPKMG
+621 APQMG
-626 DMKKSSM
+626 DVKKSFVV
-633 IYPTLMGNIKAEYK
+633 YPTLMGDIKADY
-647 MAGNR
+647 MMVGNR

-658 VPANMAAEFVVPEGV
+658 VPANMGAEFVIPQGV
-673 KGIVILNGKPQSLN
+673 KGIVLLNGKPQSLN
-687 YGTLQLS
+687 YGKLQLS
-694 AGKNIIQ
+694 AGKNLIQ

>member
-1 MCTDNR
+1 
-7 NIKFKIMS
+7 MS
-15 KLINSFCGLFACAS
+15 KFLNSFYGFFACVS
-29 CLGANATKVEKKPNI
+29 CFGANETNVVKKPNI

-58 YCGNKIVST
+58 YCDNKIVST

-107 YSFQTGPIDDRFLD
+107 YSFQTGPIDDKFLE
-121 NAYPLKLKEVGY
+121 NAYPLKLKEAGY

-179 HLTRYTGQKGI
+179 HLTRYTGQKGL
-190 DFIEKQNGETPFFLA
+190 DYIEKQDGKNPFFLA
-205 LCFSAPHAHDSA
+205 LCFSAPHAHDSS

-243 DEYFNRLPEAVKKGF
+243 DKYFERLPESVKNGF

-273 QFMMKGYYRMIA
+273 QFMMKGYYKMIA

-298 DKKGLADNTVI
+298 EKKGLADNTVI

-335 RIPLIIYDPRIDKH
+335 RIPLIIYDPRINKH
-349 SEVKQQVINV
+349 SEVEQQVINV
-359 DIPSTFLDIAG
+359 DIPSTFVDIAG
-370 GEIPSQWQGKS
+370 GDIPSQWQGKS
-381 LKALLKN
+381 LKGLLNNKN
-388 ENYKLKR
+388 YRMKR

-414 VRTDEWKY
+414 VRTSDWKY

-430 IEELYNLKKDPNEE
+430 IEELYNLKDDPNEE
-444 FDLSKDKKYA
+444 FDLSKDKEYA
-454 KVLANLRYKTD
+454 KVLVNLRNKTD
-465 ELSHR
+465 ELAHK

-479 ENLTS
+479 ENLS
-484 RFMSRKDYSLVK
+484 ARFMSKDEYLLLK

-520 ASSKENIDRNV
+520 ASTAENIEKNV

-539 VFSNNSLNVEYKG
+539 VFTNNSLNVEYKG
-552 KLLEAG
+552 KALEKG

-564 VRFWDYLNRTS
+564 VRYWDYLNRTS
-575 QYSESQSFVYG
+575 QYSEPQSFVYG
-586 EESVTS
+586 DKSVSDAQT
-592 IQNSAMPDTDL
+592 SAMPDTDL
-603 LMAWGITNVIDGG
+603 LMIWGISNIIDGG
-616 QAVKI
+616 QTIKI
-621 VPKMG
+621 APQMG
-626 DMKKSSM
+626 DVKKSFVV
-633 IYPTLMGNIKAEYK
+633 YPTLMGDIKADY
-647 MAGNR
+647 MMVGNR

-658 VPANMAAEFVVPEGV
+658 VPANMGAEFVIPQGV
-673 KGIVILNGKPQSLN
+673 KGIVLLNGKPQSDRK
-687 YGTLQLS
+687 S
-694 AGKNIIQ
+694 VV
-701 IQNNTF
+701 

>member
-1 MCTDNR
+1 
-7 NIKFKIMS
+7 MS
-15 KLINSFCGLFACAS
+15 KLLNSFCGLFACAS
-29 CLGANATKVEKKPNI
+29 CVGAHATDLAKKPNI

-58 YCGNKIVST
+58 YCGNKIVNT

-72 LASQGTFF
+72 LATQGTFF

-107 YSFQTGPIDDRFLD
+107 YSFQTGPIDDRFLE
-121 NAYPLKLKEVGY
+121 NAYPLKLKEAGY
-133 HTALFGK
+133 HTALYGK

-179 HLTRYTGQKGI
+179 HLTRYTGQKGL
-190 DFIEKQNGETPFFLA
+190 DYIEKQDGKNPFFLA

-217 KQQYFWDEGQED
+217 KQQYFWDEEQED
-229 LYNDVTVPDPIMSE
+229 LYSDVTVPDPIMSE
-243 DEYFNRLPEAVKKGF
+243 DKYFERLPEAVKNGF

-273 QFMMKGYYRMIA
+273 QFMMKGYYKMIA

-298 DKKGLADNTVI
+298 EKKGLADNTVI

-349 SEVKQQVINV
+349 SEVEQQVINV
-359 DIPSTFLDIAG
+359 DIPSTFVDIAG

-381 LKALLKN
+381 LKGLLKN
-388 ENYKLKR
+388 KNYRMKR

-430 IEELYNLKKDPNEE
+430 IEELYNLKNDPNEE

-454 KVLANLRYKTD
+454 KVLANLRNKTD
-465 ELSHR
+465 ELAHK

-479 ENLTS
+479 ENLSS
-484 RFMSRKDYSLVK
+484 RFISKGEYSLIK
-496 SDKLVFGWTLPYFS
+496 SDKQVFGWILPYFS

-520 ASSKENIDRNV
+520 ASSEDNIRKNV

-552 KLLEAG
+552 KALEKG
-558 KTYYWR
+558 KTYYWS
-564 VRFWDYLNRTS
+564 VRYWDYLNRTS
-575 QYSESQSFVYG
+575 QYSEPQSFVYG
-586 EESVTS
+586 ENAEVVAQTS
-592 IQNSAMPDTDL
+592 QMPDTDV
-603 LMAWGITNVIDGG
+603 LMMWGISNIINDG
-616 QAVKI
+616 QALSI
-621 VPKMG
+621 APDMG
-626 DMKKSSM
+626 DVEKSS
-633 IYPTLMGNIKAEYK
+633 IVYPTLLGDVKADYR

-652 RNYTIT
+652 RYYTVT
-658 VPANMAAEFVVPEGV
+658 VPANMAAEFVIPVGV
-673 KGIVILNGKPQSLN
+673 KGIVLLNGKPQSLN
-687 YGTLQLS
+687 YGKLQLN
-694 AGKNIIQ
+694 AGENLIQ

>member
-1 MCTDNR
+1 
-7 NIKFKIMS
+7 MS
-15 KLINSFCGLFACAS
+15 KLLNSFCGLFACAS
-29 CLGANATKVEKKPNI
+29 CLGANVAKVEKKPNI

-58 YCGNKIVST
+58 YCGNKIVNT

-72 LASQGTFF
+72 LATQGTFF

-107 YSFQTGPIDDRFLD
+107 YSFQTGPIDDKFLE
-121 NAYPLKLKEVGY
+121 NAYPLKLKEAGY

-179 HLTRYTGQKGI
+179 HLTRYTGQKGL
-190 DFIEKQNGETPFFLA
+190 DYIEKQDGNNPFFLA

-217 KQQYFWDEGQED
+217 KQQYFWDDDQDD

-243 DEYFNRLPEAVKKGF
+243 DKYFERLPEAVKNGF
-258 SRLRWTWRFDTPEKY
+258 SRLRWTWRFDTPEKFQY
-273 QFMMKGYYRMIA
+273 MMKGYYRMIA

-298 DKKGLADNTVI
+298 EKKGLADNTVI

-349 SEVKQQVINV
+349 SEVEQQVINV

-381 LKALLKN
+381 LKGLLKN
-388 ENYKLKR
+388 KNYKMKR

-430 IEELYNLKKDPNEE
+430 IEELYNLKNDPNEE
-444 FDLSKDKKYA
+444 FDLSKDKKYV
-454 KVLANLRYKTD
+454 KVLANLRNKTD
-465 ELSHR
+465 ELAHK

-479 ENLTS
+479 ENLS
-484 RFMSRKDYSLVK
+484 ARFMSKDDFSLLK

-531 GDMWNSGC
+531 GDLWNSGC

-552 KLLEAG
+552 KQLEVG

-564 VRFWDYLNRTS
+564 IRYWDYLNRTS
-575 QYSESQSFVYG
+575 QYSEPQSFVYG
-586 EESVTS
+586 DKSVSDAQT
-592 IQNSAMPDTDL
+592 SAMPDTDL
-603 LMAWGITNVIDGG
+603 LMIWGISNIIDGG

-621 VPKMG
+621 APEMG
-626 DMKKSSM
+626 NMKKSSVV
-633 IYPTLMGNIKAEYK
+633 YPTLMGDVKADY
-647 MAGNR
+647 MMVGNR

-658 VPANMAAEFVVPEGV
+658 VPANMGAEFVLPEGV
-673 KGIVILNGKPQSLN
+673 KGIVLLNGKPQSLN
-687 YGTLQLS
+687 HGKLQLS
-694 AGKNIIQ
+694 AGKNLIQ